1 MEVELVRALMQATL
15 YYADEG
21 SKVGTHPRADLWFK
35 TEENELVLIDVGGSE
50 NGKSCMDKI
59 DSMCWTVGNETERA
73 DFERL
78 GLSQLRGVVLL
89 PNLEGGLGALP
100 SDVEVVFGKDARRLL
115 GGLSQLLTWLG
126 DELLD

>member
-1 MEVELVRALMQATL
+1 MEVELVRALMQETL
-15 YYADEG
+15 YYANEG

-35 TEENELVLIDVGGSE
+35 TEDNELVLIDVGGSA

-59 DSMCWTVGNETERA
+59 NSMCWTVGNETERT
-73 DFERL
+73 DFEK
-78 GLSQLRGVVLL
+78 LSLSKLRGVVLL
-89 PNLEGGLGALP
+89 PNFEGGVGALP
-100 SDVEVVFGKDARRLL
+100 SDLEVVFGKDARRLL